1 MVAAE
6 SLRARRGA
14 FELGPLSLLIG
25 HGERILVDG
34 PNGAGKSLLLRLLT
48 GVETPDAGSLRRGPS
63 VRLGLLA
70 QGGVD
75 LVGAGSGLDAF
86 RAAVGWGEAES
97 RTLLA
102 KFDLGADHVLRPV
115 SSWSPGERCRLGLAI
130 LMARGASCLVLDEP
144 TNHLDV
150 EAAEE
155 LERALGAFQG
165 TLVVVSHDRAFR
177 TAIAPTR
184 RLELSAGRLVADEPV

>member
-1 MVAAE
+1 M
-6 SLRARRGA
+6 
-14 FELGPLSLLIG
+14 
-25 HGERILVDG
+25 
-34 PNGAGKSLLLRLLT
+34 
-48 GVETPDAGSLRRGPS
+48 
-63 VRLGLLA
+63 
-70 QGGVD
+70 
-75 LVGAGSGLDAF
+75 
-86 RAAVGWGEAES
+86 
-97 RTLLA
+97 
-102 KFDLGADHVLRPV
+102 